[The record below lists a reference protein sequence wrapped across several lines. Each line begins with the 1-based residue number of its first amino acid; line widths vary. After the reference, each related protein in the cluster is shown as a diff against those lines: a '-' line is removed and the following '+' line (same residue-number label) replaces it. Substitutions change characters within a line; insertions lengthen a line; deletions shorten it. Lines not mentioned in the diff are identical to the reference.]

1 VKFGFENISTAQRWQ
16 ASRKGRIAE
25 GRLFPEEE
33 KRRQQEEE
41 ARDRERL
48 NFAAYA
54 ERWQRA
60 CDLRKLKQTTRKEY
74 RRIVKQVLGPRF
86 GTMRLDEINRAHVR
100 EMVEALTA
108 TGLKAKSIHNVIRV
122 LSAIYSL
129 AKDDELVM
137 CNPAENPS
145 RFVRNDRR
153 KDEIEVFDKQEMEI
167 ILNAFRMKQPNWY
180 ALVALLFRT
189 GMRFGEAVALKIKD
203 IDLRKRQLLVRRSFS
218 SGQFLE
224 ESPKNGKARKVDVS
238 RNLLMELRDHLTL
251 MEAEAAAEGE
261 PAPAPENWVFKNSA
275 GGLIL
280 TNNFR
285 DRVWRP
291 MLKSLGL
298 RYRDVKSI
306 RHTFATLA
314 IMAGVNVVYVSKQ
327 LGHSSITL
335 TVDTYTHWIDAAER
349 QEHDSLGVD
358 RLDSQE
364 VIKQRT
370 SEAVPSVIG
379 E

>member
-1 VKFGFENISTAQRWQ
+1 VKLGFENVSAAKRWR

-33 KRRQQEEE
+33 KRRQEEKE
-41 ARDRERL
+41 ARAREQL
-48 NFAAYA
+48 NFAAFA

-60 CDLRKLKQTTRKEY
+60 CELKKLKQTTQKEY
-74 RRIVKQVLGPRF
+74 RRIVKQVLVPRF
-86 GTMRLDEINRAHVR
+86 GTMRLDEITRAYVR
-100 EMVEALTA
+100 EMAEALTA
-108 TGLKAKSIHNVIRV
+108 DGLKAKSIHNVIRV
-122 LSAIYSL
+122 LSGIYTL
-129 AKDDELVM
+129 AKDDEVVT
-137 CNPAENPS
+137 CNPAENPA
-145 RFVRNDRR
+145 RLVRDHRR
-153 KDEIEVFDKQEMEI
+153 KDEIEVFDQEEREM
-167 ILNAFRMKQPNWY
+167 LLTAFRTKRPAWY
-180 ALVALLFRT
+180 PLVAVLFRT

-203 IDLRKRQLLVRRSFS
+203 IDLRKRQVLVRRSFS

-224 ESPKNGKARKVDVS
+224 ESPKNGKARQVDLS
-238 RNLLMELRDHLTL
+238 RSLIAELKDHLTL
-251 MEAEAAAEGE
+251 MEAEAAAEGK
-261 PAPAPENWVFKNSA
+261 PSPTPESWVFKNGA
-275 GGLIL
+275 GELIL

-291 MLKSLGL
+291 MLKSLAL

-349 QEHDSLGVD
+349 REHESLGVD
-358 RLDSQE
+358 RLD
-364 VIKQRT
+364 KQT
-370 SEAVPSVIG
+370 MTIG
-379 E
+379 KGENER